1 MNSPFN
7 ECLMATVLIIGSILL
22 VLIFTLLYK
31 YLTRNFNYWKSKNV
45 FYVKPIPVFGNM
57 LPALTMKTT
66 LGEWLGDLSHKIKK
80 DYFGIF
86 VFDRP
91 VLVVQSPKLIKL
103 VLQKDFEYFQ
113 NRSVAHYEHDPIMSN
128 FMFLAKNPRWKAVRS
143 KLTPVFSTGKLKQ
156 MFPHI
161 LREGNLMV
169 DYISNFDNMPSIESK
184 EICAKFST
192 NNCTSDNPSPC
203 PPTTLSSF
211 SFPTLALKSLITRF
225 TSSFRMATVLILS
238 TILLVLIS
246 TLLPKYFTRNFN
258 HWISKNVFYIK
269 PIPVLGNML
278 SALTMKTTLGEWLD
292 DLSHKIKK
300 DYFEIFVFDRP
311 VLVVQ
316 SPKLY

>member
-1 MNSPFN
+1 
-7 ECLMATVLIIGSILL
+7 MAAVLIMGSILL

-31 YLTRNFNYWKSKNV
+31 YLNRNFNYWKSKNV

-192 NNCTSDNPSPC
+192 NVIARCAFAIDAGCFNTENAEFRCLGRQLFNFRCSTAFRLHTAFLAPKLATALHISFFNPRVINRLCSIFGEI
-203 PPTTLSSF
+203 LSSRM
-211 SFPTLALKSLITRF
+211 SNPEYKGNDLVDILIEE
-225 TSSFRMATVLILS
+225 S
-238 TILLVLIS
+238 
-246 TLLPKYFTRNFN
+246 KG
-258 HWISKNVFYIK
+258 KNVEFGK
-269 PIPVLGNML
+269 
-278 SALTMKTTLGEWLD
+278 
-292 DLSHKIKK
+292 KI
-300 DYFEIFVFDRP
+300 E
-311 VLVVQ
+311 
-316 SPKLY
+316 